1 MTTIV
6 VQSELK
12 NVTDDWSDKNW
23 QEIALGSTVSSPQEL
38 LAYERRLFLLLV
50 ELGAL
55 IIALVLKARL
65 QDKEFQR
72 DTGDGF
78 MKGCPKKYRH
88 LSNFLTPVRTF
99 FGNIV
104 KVRTRYYVR
113 KRDAR
118 RRSNGRNGTGVFP
131 ALEALGIYHGV
142 TPALGSDIAREVA
155 EGPSFDSAL
164 DHLLRRGIPLDK
176 KTVRRICETVAQKA
190 LNIRNTWLD
199 SGAKILNPLIP
210 TGESLRGRRVFIGVD
225 GGKSR
230 IRTNKRG
237 RIQDGK
243 KRHGYTTFWRE
254 PKILVIREIDD
265 TGKVLRDM
273 SPVYDGTFGNADA
286 LFALLKAHLKARN
299 IDEALEIVCA
309 CDGAT
314 WIWERM
320 EKMLLDLNVDR
331 ARVNFCVD
339 YFHAVEHLTAV
350 ADGKR
355 SWSKNA
361 RSQWLNRMKELLI
374 AGEIEAVCAELS
386 SLIVGRS
393 AGVAKREMLYFET
406 HKERMRYNV
415 LLEKNLPIGSGAT
428 ESAVRQT
435 INMRLKGAGI
445 FWLKKNAEG
454 ILHLRCYLK
463 AGRWDAIEN
472 AVFGSGIAAR

>member
-6 VQSELK
+6 LSSELK
-12 NVTDDWSDKNW
+12 KITDDWFEKNSP
-23 QEIALGSTVSSPQEL
+23 EIAYGSTVSSPSEL

-55 IIALVLKARL
+55 IIALVLKTKI
-65 QDKEFQR
+65 QDKVFQKT
-72 DTGDGF
+72 TGDAF
-78 MKGCPKKYRH
+78 MEKYPKKYRH
-88 LSNFLTPVRTF
+88 LNNYLTPVRTF

-118 RRSNGRNGTGVFP
+118 RSSKGRNGTGVFP
-131 ALEALGIYHGV
+131 ALEALGIHHGV
-142 TPALGSDIAREVA
+142 TPALGSDIAREVT

-164 DHLLRRGIPLDK
+164 ERFIRRGIFLDK
-176 KTVRRICETVAQKA
+176 KTLKRVYEVVAQKA
-190 LNIRNTWLD
+190 LSIRNAWLE

-210 TGESLRGRRVFIGVD
+210 DGECLRGLRVFIGVD

-237 RIQDGK
+237 KIPDGY
-243 KRHGYTTFWRE
+243 KRHGYSTYWRE
-254 PKILVIREIDD
+254 PKILVIRAIDD
-265 TGKVLRDM
+265 TGKVLREL

-286 LFALLKAHLKARN
+286 IFELLKAHLKARN

-320 EKMLLDLNVDR
+320 EKMLLELGVHR
-331 ARVNFCVD
+331 AKVNYCVD
-339 YFHAVEHLTAV
+339 YFHAVEHLVAV

-355 SWSKNA
+355 SWSKQT
-361 RSQWLNRMKELLI
+361 RTQWLNRMKELLI
-374 AGEIEAVCAELS
+374 AGEIEALCAELS
-386 SLIVGRS
+386 SLVVGRS

-406 HKERMRYNV
+406 HKERMRYDV
-415 LLEKNLPIGSGAT
+415 LLEKRLPIGSGAT

-435 INMRLKGAGI
+435 INMRLKGAGM
-445 FWLKKNAEG
+445 FWLRKNAEG

-472 AVFGSGIAAR
+472 AVFASDIVTR